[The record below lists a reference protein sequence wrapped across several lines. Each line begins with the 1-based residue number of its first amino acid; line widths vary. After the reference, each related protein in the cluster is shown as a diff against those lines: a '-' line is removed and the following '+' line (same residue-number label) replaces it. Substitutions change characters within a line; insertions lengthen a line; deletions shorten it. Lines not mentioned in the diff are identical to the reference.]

1 MCSDSNTGQT
11 EGHDPCSLA
20 ILRERLAVSPREYGP
35 YRDGT
40 SGVAAIPHQVS
51 GDSRWLALG
60 PPPAQQKPRA
70 ITRQPVHRNTC
81 SRILDLLDC
90 SHVCRRV
97 HNFTQFSFLE
107 TREEH
112 PFHVCARRQS
122 PEEARKWWRSRFYQ
136 GGCPVRGG
144 IV

>member
-1 MCSDSNTGQT
+1 MLIGHPPGAAGCFA
-11 EGHDPCSLA
+11 EG
-20 ILRERLAVSPREYGP
+20 VSP

-40 SGVAAIPHQVS
+40 SGVAANLCIKSVR
-51 GDSRWLALG
+51 GLALVN
-60 PPPAQQKPRA
+60 PWPATGSTKPQA
-70 ITRQPVHRNTC
+70 ITRQPAHRNTC
-81 SRILDLLDC
+81 SRIRDLPDC